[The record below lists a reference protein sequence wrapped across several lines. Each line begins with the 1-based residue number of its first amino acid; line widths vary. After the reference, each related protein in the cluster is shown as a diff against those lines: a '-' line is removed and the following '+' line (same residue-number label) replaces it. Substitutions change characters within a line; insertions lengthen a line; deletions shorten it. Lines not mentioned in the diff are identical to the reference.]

1 MVFESKWAGESRFS
15 LETAQEGVAV
25 RIQKKQKKIKKN
37 LTNAAEFSIMYIE
50 SERDD
55 SPLGLEM
62 RRNIDVQHF
71 STIAS
76 KGLKVIH
83 MV

>member
-1 MVFESKWAGESRFS
+1 MVFEKNKNNIE
-15 LETAQEGVAV
+15 
-25 RIQKKQKKIKKN
+25 KN
-37 LTNAAEFSIMYIE
+37 LTNGRGFDIMYIE

-71 STIAS
+71 ETIAS
-76 KGLKVIH
+76 KGLKVIN

>member
-1 MVFESKWAGESRFS
+1 MVF
-15 LETAQEGVAV
+15 
-25 RIQKKQKKIKKN
+25 KKNIEKN
-37 LTNAAEFSIMYIE
+37 LTNGQGFDIMYIE

-71 STIAS
+71 ATIAP
-76 KGLKVIH
+76 KGLKVIN

>member
-1 MVFESKWAGESRFS
+1 MLSGNRTGRGGCAD
-15 LETAQEGVAV
+15 
-25 RIQKKQKKIKKN
+25 QKKIEKN

-71 STIAS
+71 ETIAS
-76 KGLKVIH
+76 KGLKVIN

>member
-1 MVFESKWAGESRFS
+1 MR
-15 LETAQEGVAV
+15 LTT
-25 RIQKKQKKIKKN
+25 KN
-37 LTNAAEFSIMYIE
+37 LTFCVSFDIMYIE

-71 STIAS
+71 ATIAS
-76 KGLKVIH
+76 KGLKVID